1 MEHPAPDPTKLLE
14 AWMEWEKGDA
24 MPGRT
29 MSTLKT
35 GGLRLILERLAAE
48 QGPAV
53 GEEAVEPVETESWT
67 PVV

>member
-1 MEHPAPDPTKLLE
+1 
-14 AWMEWEKGDA
+14 MEWEKGDA

-53 GEEAVEPVETESWT
+53 GEEAVEPVEAGSWT